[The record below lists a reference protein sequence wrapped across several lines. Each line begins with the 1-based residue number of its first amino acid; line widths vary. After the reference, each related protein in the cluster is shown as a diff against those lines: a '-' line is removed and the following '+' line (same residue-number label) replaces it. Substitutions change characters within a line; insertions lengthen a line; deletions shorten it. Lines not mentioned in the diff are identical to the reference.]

1 MSFQNPAGLWLL
13 LGIPVL
19 IAIWLIRPQHEN
31 RRVSS
36 SYIWRLSDRFMKR
49 RLPITLFERWL
60 VFVLQLLLVTGG
72 AFLAARPVLSRE
84 NRADYLVIL
93 DASASMRTVTE
104 SGLTRYEAAAEMICS
119 LAKETGRGHT
129 VTVITAGEEART
141 VVSESSSRKEISDAL
156 AAAPCGWGTS
166 AMSGAMTLAQL
177 FCYEHPEAEVI
188 VYTDQAVDE
197 ADNLTVVSLDR
208 GEWNA
213 SLTGLCVTR
222 DGEGG
227 CTLEADLTSWGR
239 DAVIAVG
246 LSVNGRL
253 AEAANTSCAA
263 DTPVKVSFSVPDA
276 DKIAWAALRIEPGD
290 ALDAD
295 NQIAY
300 FPDNERPCDTLLV
313 SEAPLY
319 LETALRALDRGRI
332 RLSDGPVEGDFD
344 LVLCDGSVP
353 DEIPAAGAVL
363 LINPDRMP
371 EGIEAAGVSEE
382 AAGLVASAA
391 DSGMKE
397 KLLRLMK
404 LGNISVA
411 KHISAEASDRW
422 ITVCSAGS
430 EPVLLAR
437 TTEEGGTLAVLLFDL
452 HDSNLPLTTDFVYL
466 MRNLMNIAVP
476 SLLELRL
483 TEVGQSQRVNLS
495 PNTASVSVT
504 APDGTV
510 ALFEDGDGGTMKIVL
525 PGVYTVEAGEEET
538 GFFASI
544 PKGESAPQSISS
556 LSLIPAEGTEE
567 ETPENAESGMWRI
580 VAAVM
585 LILLLCE
592 WGIWVYEQF

>member
-1 MSFQNPAGLWLL
+1 
-13 LGIPVL
+13 
-19 IAIWLIRPQHEN
+19 
-31 RRVSS
+31 
-36 SYIWRLSDRFMKR
+36 
-49 RLPITLFERWL
+49 
-60 VFVLQLLLVTGG
+60 
-72 AFLAARPVLSRE
+72 
-84 NRADYLVIL
+84 
-93 DASASMRTVTE
+93 
-104 SGLTRYEAAAEMICS
+104 
-119 LAKETGRGHT
+119 
-129 VTVITAGEEART
+129 
-141 VVSESSSRKEISDAL
+141 
-156 AAAPCGWGTS
+156 
-166 AMSGAMTLAQL
+166 
-177 FCYEHPEAEVI
+177 
-188 VYTDQAVDE
+188 
-197 ADNLTVVSLDR
+197 
-208 GEWNA
+208 
-213 SLTGLCVTR
+213 
-222 DGEGG
+222 
-227 CTLEADLTSWGR
+227 
-239 DAVIAVG
+239 
-246 LSVNGRL
+246 
-253 AEAANTSCAA
+253 
-263 DTPVKVSFSVPDA
+263 
-276 DKIAWAALRIEPGD
+276 
-290 ALDAD
+290 
-295 NQIAY
+295 
-300 FPDNERPCDTLLV
+300 
-313 SEAPLY
+313 
-319 LETALRALDRGRI
+319 
-332 RLSDGPVEGDFD
+332 
-344 LVLCDGSVP
+344 
-353 DEIPAAGAVL
+353 
-363 LINPDRMP
+363 MP